1 MAIRTLEYL
10 LRNIYGDKIINVE
23 TVAEEPVKTILV
35 QTKIKKITLIE
46 LTTLNNYLIRF
57 NYMIDRIRVSE
68 SCYLDLLIVY
78 GEKIHQIATS
88 ETVTEVAKLATEE
101 GIEKEREKENEE
113 DNDKGFGDFIFDM
126 LGNIL
131 STS

>member
-35 QTKIKKITLIE
+35 QTKIKKMTLIE

-68 SCYLDLLIVY
+68 NCYLDMLIVY
-78 GEKIHQIATS
+78 GEKISQIATS
-88 ETVTEVAKLATEE
+88 EAVTEVAKLASEE
-101 GIEKEREKENEE
+101 GIEKEREKENKE
-113 DNDKGFGDFIFDM
+113 DNEKGFGDFIFDM
-126 LGNIL
+126 LGNML